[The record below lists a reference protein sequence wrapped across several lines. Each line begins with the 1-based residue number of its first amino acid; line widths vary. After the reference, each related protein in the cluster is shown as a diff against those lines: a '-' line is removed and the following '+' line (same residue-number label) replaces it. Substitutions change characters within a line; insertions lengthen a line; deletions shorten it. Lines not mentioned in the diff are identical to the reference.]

1 MTTDTNTVALTI
13 GANPGNGTLSGCSTS
28 KASAGIA
35 TFSACS
41 INNIGNG
48 YTLTAAD
55 STDKLTGQ
63 SAAFNL
69 VAPVASSFSIVPSTN
84 TPTAGTQFSAQITAL
99 DQSGY
104 TFTGYTGTQ
113 VINFTGPSSS
123 PNKNAPVYPASVSF
137 AGGVGTA
144 KITVYDAQA
153 TTLTAAQG
161 SITGSA
167 AITVGSTG
175 TATAYSVANPGS
187 QTAGIQFGVSISA
200 VDTYGNVVTGYTG
213 TKTLTFSGPGSSPG
227 GTAPKYP
234 TNGSVT
240 FSAGTATPNVTL
252 YNASTSTSTNLTV
265 TLGSITGST
274 GAFTVTGSATA
285 NSFTVTNPGTQT
297 AGTPFNVS
305 VTAVDAWGN
314 TATAYTGNQTLGFS
328 GPGTS
333 PGGNAPSYPTGGVV
347 GFNNGSATIPIT
359 LYKSSTTT
367 NLTLSQSGTT
377 GSTGTFTVS
386 PAGTSTFNVANPGT
400 QTAGIAF
407 GVSITAT
414 DAWGNTTPSYTG
426 NQTLSFSGAANAP
439 NGTAPKYPTSG
450 VVSFSA
456 GVGTATMTLYDG
468 STTTNVTATQGSL
481 TDTTGIFTVNGG
493 ATAVSFSVTN
503 PGTQTAGTQFG
514 LSIAAID
521 TWGNTATGYTGTKT
535 LTFSGPGSSP
545 GGTAPKY
552 PTNGS
557 VTFSAGT
564 ATPNVTLYNAS
575 ASTNLTVTLGS
586 ITGSTG
592 AFTVT
597 GSASANSFTVT
608 NPGTQTAGTPFNV
621 SVTAVD
627 AWGNTATAYTG
638 NQTLGFSGPGTS
650 PGGNAPSYPT
660 GGVVGFNNGSAT
672 IPITLYK
679 SSTTTNLTLSQSGT
693 TGSTGTFTVSPAGTS
708 TFNVANPGTQTA
720 GIAFGVSITA
730 TDAWGNTTP
739 SYTGNQTLSFS
750 GAANAP
756 NGTAPKYPTSG
767 VVSFSAGVGTATMTL
782 YDGSTTTNVTATQG
796 SLTDTTG
803 IFTVNGGATAVSF
816 SVTNPGT
823 QTAGTQFGLSIAAID
838 TWGNTA
844 TGYTGTKTLTFSGP
858 GSSPGGTAPKYPT
871 NGSVTFSAGTATPN
885 VTLYN
890 ASASTNLTVNVGSV
904 TGSTGTFTVSPAG
917 ASAFNVANPGTQ
929 TAGTQFG
936 VSITALD
943 TWGNTATSYT
953 GNQTL
958 SFSGAGS
965 SPGGNAPKY
974 PTNGVV
980 SFSAGVATATMT
992 LYNASAT
999 TNVTATQGSLSDTTG
1014 NFTVNP
1020 IGASAFNVAN
1030 PGTETAGIAFGVPIT
1045 AIDTWGNTATSYT
1058 GNQTLTFSGAAN
1070 APNGHLPKY
1079 PTSGVVSFSAGN
1091 ATATMTLYDGSA
1103 TTNVTATQGSLTDTT
1118 GIFTVNG
1125 GAAAVSFSVVNP
1137 GTQTAGTAFG
1147 VSITA
1152 IDTWGNTATGYTGTK
1167 TLTFSGPGFLAGRQR
1182 PELPDQWLGDLQR
1195 RHGHAQ
1201 RDPLQRLG
1209 FDQPDRHRGLGHGLD
1224 GHLHGE
1230 PGRHQ
1235 RLQRGQPGDP
1245 DGRHPVRCVHHCHR
1259 QLGQHHPELHGQPDA
1274 VLQRGGDLA
1283 GRQRPELPD
1292 QWRGELQRRRRHG
1305 HHDALQRLDHDQR
1318 DGHPGLLERHH
1329 RQLHGQSDRPCGYR
1343 PDRCHHEP
1351 EPCGHLHR
1359 HHRLG
1364 HLYVPLCE

>member
-1 MTTDTNTVALTI
+1 MRRPTPVLPNTPNYTASISSVQFQSANPATSSSNTYGWSPLYATLPTTCPSPNYANSPQLVTVGVTYKGTTSNIQTVVDDPTAVNPITSCSSPSKLVFTQQPTNGGPNAVAGNAGSALSPPISVTIEDSSNNPCGQDAAGVTLNITPGAGPSGSSLQGCALTQQNGTSSFSGCEINNPGTGYTLTASDTTDNSPQGLTAVSNAFAIGSGVPTQLVFSTQPGNGTGGTALKTQPIVRVEDSQGNLMTSDASTVTLAIGANPGNGTLSNCTAQAIGGVATFTNCSIDKIGNNYTLTATDVADNLTTPSTASSPFNITVGPPAQLAFTTSPGTGVAGDKFAVQPVVAIEDAGGNVVTTDTNTVALTI

-41 INNIGNG
+41 INNVGNG

-213 TKTLTFSGPGSSPG
+213 TKTLTFSGPGSLTGRDGSEVPDQWLGDLQRRHGHAQRDPLQRLDLDIDQPDRHVGQHHGLDGCLHGDRQRHCQLLHRDQPRDSDCGHPVQRLGHGRRRLGQHGNGVHGQSDAGLQRPG
-227 GTAPKYP
+227 DL
-234 TNGSVT
+234 
-240 FSAGTATPNVTL
+240 AGRQRPEL
-252 YNASTSTSTNLTV
+252 PDRRRRGLQQR
-265 TLGSITGST
+265 LGH
-274 GAFTVTGSATA
+274 
-285 NSFTVTNPGTQT
+285 NPDHPLQVLDHNELDPVAEWHHWLDGHLHGEPGRDQHVQRGQPGDPDGRHRLRR
-297 AGTPFNVS
+297 ADHGHRRLGQHHAELHRQPD
-305 VTAVDAWGN
+305 AVLQRCGERA
-314 TATAYTGNQTLGFS
+314 
-328 GPGTS
+328 
-333 PGGNAPSYPTGGVV
+333 
-347 GFNNGSATIPIT
+347 
-359 LYKSSTTT
+359 
-367 NLTLSQSGTT
+367 
-377 GSTGTFTVS
+377 
-386 PAGTSTFNVANPGT
+386 
-400 QTAGIAF
+400 
-407 GVSITAT
+407 
-414 DAWGNTTPSYTG
+414 
-426 NQTLSFSGAANAP
+426 

-493 ATAVSFSVTN
+493 ATAVSFSVAN

-592 AFTVT
+592 AFNVT

-720 GIAFGVSITA
+720 GIAFGVPITA
-730 TDAWGNTTP
+730 TDAWGNTTRATPATRRCP
-739 SYTGNQTLSFS
+739 SAVRRTR
-750 GAANAP
+750 P
-756 NGTAPKYPTSG
+756 TAPPP
-767 VVSFSAGVGTATMTL
+767 
-782 YDGSTTTNVTATQG
+782 STR
-796 SLTDTTG
+796 
-803 IFTVNGGATAVSF
+803 
-816 SVTNPGT
+816 P
-823 QTAGTQFGLSIAAID
+823 AA
-838 TWGNTA
+838 W
-844 TGYTGTKTLTFSGP
+844 S
-858 GSSPGGTAPKYPT
+858 
-871 NGSVTFSAGTATPN
+871 
-885 VTLYN
+885 
-890 ASASTNLTVNVGSV
+890 ASA
-904 TGSTGTFTVSPAG
+904 P
-917 ASAFNVANPGTQ
+917 ASA
-929 TAGTQFG
+929 
-936 VSITALD
+936 
-943 TWGNTATSYT
+943 
-953 GNQTL
+953 
-958 SFSGAGS
+958 
-965 SPGGNAPKY
+965 
-974 PTNGVV
+974 
-980 SFSAGVATATMT
+980 
-992 LYNASAT
+992 
-999 TNVTATQGSLSDTTG
+999 
-1014 NFTVNP
+1014 
-1020 IGASAFNVAN
+1020 
-1030 PGTETAGIAFGVPIT
+1030 
-1045 AIDTWGNTATSYT
+1045 
-1058 GNQTLTFSGAAN
+1058 
-1070 APNGHLPKY
+1070 
-1079 PTSGVVSFSAGN
+1079 
-1091 ATATMTLYDGSA
+1091 
-1103 TTNVTATQGSLTDTT
+1103 
-1118 GIFTVNG
+1118 
-1125 GAAAVSFSVVNP
+1125 
-1137 GTQTAGTAFG
+1137 
-1147 VSITA
+1147 
-1152 IDTWGNTATGYTGTK
+1152 
-1167 TLTFSGPGFLAGRQR
+1167 R
-1182 PELPDQWLGDLQR
+1182 PP
-1195 RHGHAQ
+1195 
-1201 RDPLQRLG
+1201 
-1209 FDQPDRHRGLGHGLD
+1209 
-1224 GHLHGE
+1224 
-1230 PGRHQ
+1230 
-1235 RLQRGQPGDP
+1235 
-1245 DGRHPVRCVHHCHR
+1245 
-1259 QLGQHHPELHGQPDA
+1259 
-1274 VLQRGGDLA
+1274 
-1283 GRQRPELPD
+1283 
-1292 QWRGELQRRRRHG
+1292 
-1305 HHDALQRLDHDQR
+1305 
-1318 DGHPGLLERHH
+1318 
-1329 RQLHGQSDRPCGYR
+1329 
-1343 PDRCHHEP
+1343 
-1351 EPCGHLHR
+1351 
-1359 HHRLG
+1359 
-1364 HLYVPLCE
+1364 